1 MEKAN
6 ATKLVEANRSLGL
19 IVDYNPMFTLRSFE
33 KETSR
38 SFWLLR
44 LDRISRSSRTIAA
57 KNACHCVRFK
67 ADTGTD
73 GRSLF
78 LHSQLLI
85 AASVNNGF
93 VDTPCDY
100 SSPTALCSTFLL
112 FIFPS
117 CSSVTDRIAN
127 VKNSVNKFRIIESV
141 TTFRLNRRITEGS

>member
-1 MEKAN
+1 MPGLMYESN
-6 ATKLVEANRSLGL
+6 VINFVEANRSLGL
-19 IVDYNPMFTLRSFE
+19 IVNYSPIFTLRTFE
-33 KETSR
+33 KETTSR
-38 SFWLLR
+38 SFSLLR
-44 LDRISRSSRTIAA
+44 VDRIYRSNRTIAA

-93 VDTPCDY
+93 VDTRCDH

-117 CSSVTDRIAN
+117 SSSVTDRIAN
-127 VKNSVNKFRIIESV
+127 F
-141 TTFRLNRRITEGS
+141 